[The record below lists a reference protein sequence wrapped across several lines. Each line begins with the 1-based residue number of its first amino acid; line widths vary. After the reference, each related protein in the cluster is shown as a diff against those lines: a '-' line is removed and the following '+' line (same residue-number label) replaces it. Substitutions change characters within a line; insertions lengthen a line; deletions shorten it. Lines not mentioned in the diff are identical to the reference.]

1 MLVTTGHGSLPTPPV
16 LDIGDRCFSSP
27 KVASHT
33 ARHRLPVFLTMSE
46 DVDKSAPA
54 SGGRLSDTVAS
65 VIHSSHSLEP
75 TLPMSSVLNPYPR
88 TRPLGACSPAI
99 ESMCGGICDGVTC
112 MLTTTKV
119 SDAPCLRTKGHSD
132 GGCAGGTSSM
142 SCLPDSDE
150 LCPFHHIP
158 SMWLVLL
165 ILLLSV

>member
-27 KVASHT
+27 KVATHT
-33 ARHRLPVFLTMSE
+33 ARHRLPVFLTMRE

-54 SGGRLSDTVAS
+54 GGRSDTVAS
-65 VIHSSHSLEP
+65 ENHSSQSLEP
-75 TLPMSSVLNPYPR
+75 TIPMSSVLNPYPR
-88 TRPLGACSPAI
+88 TRTHGTRSPTI
-99 ESMCGGICDGVTC
+99 EAMCGGVCDGVTC
-112 MLTTTKV
+112 MLATSKV

-132 GGCAGGTSSM
+132 GGCAGDTSSM
-142 SCLPDSDE
+142 SSLPDSDE

-165 ILLLSV
+165 LILLLSL